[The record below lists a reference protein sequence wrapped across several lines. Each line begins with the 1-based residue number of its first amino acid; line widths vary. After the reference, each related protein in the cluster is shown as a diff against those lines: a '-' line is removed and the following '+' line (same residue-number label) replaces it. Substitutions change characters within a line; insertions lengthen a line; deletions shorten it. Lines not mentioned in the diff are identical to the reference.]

1 MRVLGIAGSLRS
13 GSLNRE
19 LLRLASES
27 TPDGIEL
34 EVWEG
39 LRDIPPFDAD
49 SEYDEPA
56 SVAEFRD
63 AVRSADA
70 VLISTPEYNHSV
82 PGQLKNALD
91 WASRPELTTCV
102 FRNKPVAVVSA
113 STGMFGGVW
122 AQEDAKK
129 ILGAMGAR
137 VVDSDLALARAHERL
152 ADPNDDLVDG
162 LRTVLADLS
171 AECAPQTLANVASR
185 RC

>member
-27 TPDGIEL
+27 TPHGIEL
-34 EVWEG
+34 EIWEG

-49 SEYDEPA
+49 SEDDEPA

-91 WASRPELTTCV
+91 WASRPELMTCV

-137 VVDSDLALARAHERL
+137 VVDSGLAVGKADERL
-152 ADPNDDLVDG
+152 ADPGDDLGAELRAVVEG
-162 LRTVLADLS
+162 LA
-171 AECAPQTLANVASR
+171 AECAPTALVA
-185 RC
+185 